1 MATQKFLQLV
11 LPDNGIKVIALATP
25 TKNGGAWFKYKTY
38 DNIDEAAAAATVFDD
53 EGETVYFA
61 VNSFNDWYL
70 DEAKDKKRIR
80 TQENVHSCRSLFDDF
95 DVGSDDPK
103 KYETRNE
110 ALADIIRLAT
120 VLKLTPTIT
129 SSGGGYHCYFSLDQ
143 DVDKKTWEQ
152 LSALKRDVTNHL
164 GIKADRAVDLDSARI
179 LRPVGTHNRK
189 TNPPKAVELVKEGKQ
204 YPINVIRGKLEKYI
218 KENNVKPAPASKR
231 KAIANPFAAALGDY
245 PTADA
250 EVVAEHCFAIREFRD
265 KQGDIPEPHWH
276 RAIGVVKHCDNGEQI
291 IHDWSKGYKGY
302 NK

>member
-38 DNIDEAAAAATVFDD
+38 DNTDEAAAAAKVFDD

-152 LSALKRDVTNHL
+152 LSALKHR
-164 GIKADRAVDLDSARI
+164 
-179 LRPVGTHNRK
+179 
-189 TNPPKAVELVKEGKQ
+189 
-204 YPINVIRGKLEKYI
+204 YYI
-218 KENNVKPAPASKR
+218 FF
-231 KAIANPFAAALGDY
+231 I
-245 PTADA
+245 
-250 EVVAEHCFAIREFRD
+250 
-265 KQGDIPEPHWH
+265 
-276 RAIGVVKHCDNGEQI
+276 
-291 IHDWSKGYKGY
+291 
-302 NK
+302 